1 MTTCRPL
8 LLAATNAS
16 FFRLRNSSAGGQHS
30 TVQVA
35 ETGRDVLVSFPWYL
49 NVNATAGPSFESM
62 YLQDIQSNKTYI
74 PHTSMRCTCYG
85 RRGNVETGCY
95 DVSGM
100 PDLLKHVLGGE
111 AALWGEESDGTTLEA
126 GTFMAAAVVADRAA
140 LVSTG
145 HVGRGRCKT
154 QACLRGLYLSHHKR
168 QKLRQ
173 LSSSG
178 TSRTSCR
185 LPHCNRIFFLLYEI
199 KDATKMGTFKF
210 TGWFSVFSCPNPSPH
225 VRAQWPDNG
234 QPSMH

>member
-16 FFRLRNSSAGGQHS
+16 FFRLRNSSAGGNTARFS
-30 TVQVA
+30 KL
-35 ETGRDVLVSFPWYL
+35 RRLVSFPWYL

-62 YLQDIQSNKTYI
+62 YLQDIQSNKTCI

-154 QACLRGLYLSHHKR
+154 QACLSGLYLSHHKR

-178 TSRTSCR
+178 TSRTSCSY
-185 LPHCNRIFFLLYEI
+185 LIVIGF
-199 KDATKMGTFKF
+199 
-210 TGWFSVFSCPNPSPH
+210 FSCFIQNKGCDEDGYIQIYG
-225 VRAQWPDNG
+225 VVLCV
-234 QPSMH
+234 